1 MCVHIDVWQVMLIR
15 LMCLLFS
22 DDLTVTDGIPFVFPS
37 HTLPSG
43 FRIPGNSVWQVGR
56 QGDRGWRVIRYGKQQ
71 ELPPP
76 FLSTPFSTS
85 STAGAAGYRFDNG
98 KKKKKKK
105 LLAGAVVCLGKN
117 NFDFYVEEH
126 ICKEKKSHSACEGE
140 WLGLRSWVSKCQ
152 RVTEEE
158 FLFHNLPVYEWLG
171 GLCTVRRGP

>member
-37 HTLPSG
+37 HALPSG
-43 FRIPGNSVWQVGR
+43 FGIPGNSVWQVGR

-98 KKKKKKK
+98 KKRV
-105 LLAGAVVCLGKN
+105 LAGAVVCLGKN
-117 NFDFYVEEH
+117 NFDIYVEEH
-126 ICKEKKSHSACEGE
+126 ICKEKKSRSGND
-140 WLGLRSWVSKCQ
+140 WVLRSWVSKCQ
-152 RVTEEE
+152 RVIEGE
-158 FLFHNLPVYEWLG
+158 FLYHNLAVYEWLG
-171 GLCTVRRGP
+171 DFVQ

>member
-98 KKKKKKK
+98 KKKKKKSFW
-105 LLAGAVVCLGKN
+105 LELSSAWGKTTLISMWRN
-117 NFDFYVEEH
+117 IFV
-126 ICKEKKSHSACEGE
+126 KK
-140 WLGLRSWVSKCQ
+140 R
-152 RVTEEE
+152 RVTLRVRGNDWVYAVGCQSVNESLRRN
-158 FLFHNLPVYEWLG
+158 FCSITCLFMSD
-171 GLCTVRRGP
+171 